1 MNGSERLV
9 TVNVNVKCTVCVCW
23 FARTTTYTLLLPVA
37 FDRKL
42 VSKDGECSGLFVC
55 LLCG

>member
-1 MNGSERLV
+1 MLLLWSHGIIPVVSV
-9 TVNVNVKCTVCVCW
+9 PSV
-23 FARTTTYTLLLPVA
+23 ARAPNTTTYTLLLPVA